1 MYAVVYTVIYI
12 QSYIQLY
19 SVIPRHIFLSFNQN
33 RSSNISRTG
42 CCQRTLEQAGKCIL
56 SQPIYSIF

>member
-1 MYAVVYTVIYI
+1 MYAVIYTVIYI

-19 SVIPRHIFLSFNQN
+19 SVIPRHISLSFNQN
-33 RSSNISRTG
+33 
-42 CCQRTLEQAGKCIL
+42 RTLEQAGKCIL